1 MQKEQFDITGMT
13 CSACSTRVEKSV
25 AKLPGI
31 KEVSVNLLK
40 NSMVASYD
48 ESVLDTAGIVQ
59 AVEKAG
65 YGAIPKA
72 SAQNKSRTTTPA
84 AKPEVSTAQVEYKQM
99 KQRLLLSALFTI
111 PLFYISMGHMMGWPL
126 PSSLLGMLQIA
137 ASLEKLSE
145 HPLADAIVAEA
156 EKAQLSFL
164 PVDDFK
170 QIPGQGLVG
179 QIGNET
185 CLAGNRRLMAAN
197 GINGGALLQLGE
209 EMAVDG
215 KTPLFFARGGQL
227 IGVIAVADVVKK
239 GDIVHKL
246 KIARGQ
252 LDGILQ
258 MVEENRYC
266 VDISNQLLATQAL
279 LKSANQQIL
288 QAHIRS
294 CVRDALQTDAV
305 NPKLEEALKLL
316 EKMIQ

>member
-126 PSSLLGMLQIA
+126 P
-137 ASLEKLSE
+137 
-145 HPLADAIVAEA
+145 
-156 EKAQLSFL
+156 
-164 PVDDFK
+164 
-170 QIPGQGLVG
+170 
-179 QIGNET
+179 
-185 CLAGNRRLMAAN
+185 
-197 GINGGALLQLGE
+197 
-209 EMAVDG
+209 
-215 KTPLFFARGGQL
+215 
-227 IGVIAVADVVKK
+227 
-239 GDIVHKL
+239 
-246 KIARGQ
+246 
-252 LDGILQ
+252 
-258 MVEENRYC
+258 
-266 VDISNQLLATQAL
+266 QLLAGDG
-279 LKSANQQIL
+279 KCNQLCIYPIPAADPGGVHQLQIL
-288 QAHIRS
+288 P
-294 CVRDALQTDAV
+294 DGLQDPVPRLA
-305 NPKLEEALKLL
+305 
-316 EKMIQ
+316 